1 MESPSVTTLLEKV
14 SMNLKVVKF
23 LLANQA
29 ALLKIVEIAKGWRKD
44 LPFADQWA
52 MVDSIARLL
61 IPILEAQALS
71 PKALYVRDFEAL
83 DYDESTYETR
93 LLAAGAEMAAL
104 GIDWKLLLEVIVP
117 IVLSILKALAA
128 GKDE

>member
-1 MESPSVTTLLEKV
+1 
-14 SMNLKVVKF
+14 MNIKVVKF

-61 IPILEAQALS
+61 IPILESQALA
-71 PKALYVRDFEAL
+71 PKALCKYQLFDE
-83 DYDESTYETR
+83 DESYEHH
-93 LLAAGAEMAAL
+93 LLSTGAEVAAL
-104 GIDWKLLLEVIVP
+104 GIDWKLMLDVIVP

>member
-1 MESPSVTTLLEKV
+1 
-14 SMNLKVVKF
+14 MNLKVVKF

-52 MVDSIARLL
+52 MVDSIARLV
-61 IPILEAQALS
+61 IPILEAQTLK
-71 PKALYVRDFEAL
+71 PKALYARDFEAL
-83 DYDESTYETR
+83 DYDGDTYDTK
-93 LLAAGAEMAAL
+93 LLAVGAEVSAL

-128 GKDE
+128 GKEE